1 MKRKFKILILA
12 SSILVVLL
20 AIGVLLVP
28 RSIRNFFYPA
38 APQMPPEVGQNI
50 DEILTKLEG
59 TLQKKAPHFLA
70 ELKQGL
76 SDAEITALENKSGI
90 RLPDDVKALY
100 RWHNGGATRNPLN
113 CGPIP
118 GHRFV
123 PLDEA
128 LGANN
133 TISNQAAQA
142 TGAQRAAF
150 EIFAGHTKSWI
161 PLFDDGAGDGYFFDP
176 KRKSSE
182 GAVFYH
188 FAETA
193 SYIFFP
199 SVKNLMAGTV
209 KCYEQNAFAWKTN
222 GSASSLTEDFE
233 RSQKIWEEFGS
244 SNPQ

>member
-1 MKRKFKILILA
+1 
-12 SSILVVLL
+12 
-20 AIGVLLVP
+20 
-28 RSIRNFFYPA
+28 
-38 APQMPPEVGQNI
+38 MPPEVSQNI
-50 DEILTKLEG
+50 GEILNKLEG
-59 TLQKKAPHFLA
+59 LMQNKAPDVLA

-76 SDAEITALENKSGI
+76 SDAEITALENKSGT

-100 RWHNGGATRNPLN
+100 RWHNGCSTRNPLN

-128 LGANN
+128 LGANGV
-133 TISNQAAQA
+133 ISNQVANT

-161 PLFDDGAGDGYFFDP
+161 PLFDDGAGDGYFIDP
-176 KRKSSE
+176 VRKASQ

-188 FAETA
+188 FAEEA
-193 SYIFFP
+193 RYVFFP
-199 SVKNLMAGTV
+199 SVKNLMAGIV

-222 GSASSLTEDFE
+222 ENGPGLIEDFE
-233 RSQKIWEEFGS
+233 RAEKVWKEFGTG
-244 SNPQ
+244 NGD